1 MRFGFA
7 ASSRYAAG
15 GVLNLKTTT
24 WVAVFLAVLTW
35 SAIQPADRLTWWM
48 EVVPALLGFVILLAT
63 RNRFPLTQLVYV
75 QEPMDN
81 VYVGIVPQ
89 SAAFSGLGDLE
100 AQLGEELKEKLG
112 ALGKEFGLPSE
123 SLHILRG
130 SPAHEIHRFA
140 KEHASQLIVI
150 GTHGQRG
157 LQLLLGS
164 TANSVLHGA
173 RCDVLSVRI
182 GAAR

>member
-1 MRFGFA
+1 VLSKA
-7 ASSRYAAG
+7 QLIAG
-15 GVLNLKTTT
+15 QNAELHV
-24 WVAVFLAVLTW
+24 
-35 SAIQPADRLTWWM
+35 
-48 EVVPALLGFVILLAT
+48 
-63 RNRFPLTQLVYV
+63 VYV

-100 AQLGEELKEKLG
+100 AQLGEELKDKLTVLGEK
-112 ALGKEFGLPSE
+112 FNLPLDH
-123 SLHILRG
+123 LHVLHG

-140 KEHASQLIVI
+140 RDNETQLIVI
-150 GTHGQRG
+150 GTHGQKG

-173 RCDVLSVRI
+173 GCDVLSVRI
-182 GAAR
+182 GATL

>member
-1 MRFGFA
+1 MKVLLLENA
-7 ASSRYAAG
+7 MATYQKILIAVDLSNESKLVLQKAQLVAG
-15 GVLNLKTTT
+15 
-24 WVAVFLAVLTW
+24 
-35 SAIQPADRLTWWM
+35 PDADM
-48 EVVPALLGFVILLAT
+48 HV
-63 RNRFPLTQLVYV
+63 VYV

-100 AQLGEELKEKLG
+100 AQLGEELKDKLN
-112 ALGKEFGLPSE
+112 ALGEKFNLPSDH
-123 SLHILRG
+123 LHILHG

-140 KEHASQLIVI
+140 KDNGSQLIVI

-173 RCDVLSVRI
+173 GCDVLSVRI
-182 GAAR
+182 GASH

>member
-1 MRFGFA
+1 MA
-7 ASSRYAAG
+7 VYQNMLVAVDLSSESDI
-15 GVLNLKTTT
+15 VLNKAKLISGPD
-24 WVAVFLAVLTW
+24 VE
-35 SAIQPADRLTWWM
+35 IH
-48 EVVPALLGFVILLAT
+48 
-63 RNRFPLTQLVYV
+63 LVYV

-100 AQLGEELKEKLG
+100 AQLGEELKEKLSI
-112 ALGKEFGLPSE
+112 LGENFKLPSDH
-123 SLHILRG
+123 LHILHG

-140 KEHASQLIVI
+140 KEYGSQLIVI

-173 RCDVLSVRI
+173 GCDVLSVRI
-182 GAAR
+182 GATL

>member
-1 MRFGFA
+1 MELLLLEN
-7 ASSRYAAG
+7 SMSTYQKI
-15 GVLNLKTTT
+15 L
-24 WVAVFLAVLTW
+24 VAVDLSSESELVLKRAQ
-35 SAIQPADRLTWWM
+35 AIAGSNADLH
-48 EVVPALLGFVILLAT
+48 V
-63 RNRFPLTQLVYV
+63 VYV

-100 AQLGEELKEKLG
+100 AQLGEELKTKLT
-112 ALGKEFGLPSE
+112 ALGEKFEIAVDHQ
-123 SLHILRG
+123 HILHG

-140 KEHASQLIVI
+140 KDHESQLIVI

-173 RCDVLSVRI
+173 VCDVLSVRI
-182 GAAR
+182 GASR

>member
-1 MRFGFA
+1 LHFIIIELLSLENYMA
-7 ASSRYAAG
+7 TYQKI
-15 GVLNLKTTT
+15 L
-24 WVAVFLAVLTW
+24 VAVDLSSESALVLKKAQLIAGTN
-35 SAIQPADRLTWWM
+35 ADLH
-48 EVVPALLGFVILLAT
+48 V
-63 RNRFPLTQLVYV
+63 VYV

-100 AQLGEELKEKLG
+100 AQLGEELKEKLA
-112 ALGKEFGLPSE
+112 ALGEGFNLPVDH
-123 SLHILRG
+123 LHILHG

-140 KEHASQLIVI
+140 REHDSELIVI

-173 RCDVLSVRI
+173 GCDVLSVRI
-182 GAAR
+182 GATL

>member
-1 MRFGFA
+1 MESLLLENSMSTYQKILVA
-7 ASSRYAAG
+7 IDLSSESELVLKRAQAIAG
-15 GVLNLKTTT
+15 SN
-24 WVAVFLAVLTW
+24 
-35 SAIQPADRLTWWM
+35 ADLH
-48 EVVPALLGFVILLAT
+48 V
-63 RNRFPLTQLVYV
+63 VYV

-100 AQLGEELKEKLG
+100 AQLGEELKTKLT
-112 ALGKEFGLPSE
+112 ALGEKFEIAADHQ
-123 SLHILRG
+123 HILHG

-140 KEHASQLIVI
+140 KDHESQLIVI

-173 RCDVLSVRI
+173 VCDVLSVRI
-182 GAAR
+182 RASR